1 MPQRK
6 KIRGWIISKK
16 EWSKQ
21 KGQVRFTM
29 GPNSLNQFLAFSQYG
44 VNALRL
50 LRYCETKLGF
60 EKDKSQWI
68 KVDNQNLYK
77 WCGTAQPHKW
87 TTLKKLE
94 EAKLIKVK
102 IMGSGRC
109 PLIKILVPTLH

>member
-68 KVDNQNLYK
+68 KVDNQNL
-77 WCGTAQPHKW
+77 
-87 TTLKKLE
+87 
-94 EAKLIKVK
+94 
-102 IMGSGRC
+102 
-109 PLIKILVPTLH
+109 